1 MRFRSVVLPG
11 TAAKE
16 SRINLSLH
24 GLRIDLFSDLEW
36 INDLSE
42 FVKNPP
48 GTFESVIPSERTSI
62 SGHIMECSLSLT
74 PTSRSSA
81 LVLSFGDV
89 EASTDLVGDSPE
101 TSLKA
106 YVGRMSILLNGDTE
120 NLRQGGPTGYFE
132 TDAET
137 WMVSIFYFMPHLVLL
152 DFYRNPDTRCS

>member
-11 TAAKE
+11 TTAKE

-24 GLRIDLFSDLEW
+24 GLRIGLLSELEW
-36 INDLSE
+36 IKDLSE

-62 SGHIMECSLSLT
+62 SGHIMECALSLT
-74 PTSRSSA
+74 PTTRSSS

-106 YVGRMSILLNGDTE
+106 YIGRMSVLLNGDSE
-120 NLRQGGPTGYFE
+120 NIRQGGSAGYFE
-132 TDAET
+132 TDAES
-137 WMVSIFYFMPHLVLL
+137 WMVSTFISCQIHFP
-152 DFYRNPDTRCS
+152 